1 MIMFTDDGN
10 GGAKDFVEKALN
22 AGRSEEEN
30 PTLITL
36 VSSHTCALLCSAH
49 ICAKDYV
56 NVTEAD
62 FGNSFPV
69 FSNARVRPSDENG
82 RIVSRGLTKAMNY

>member
-30 PTLITL
+30 PTFITL
-36 VSSHTCALLCSAH
+36 VS
-49 ICAKDYV
+49 
-56 NVTEAD
+56 
-62 FGNSFPV
+62 FPY
-69 FSNARVRPSDENG
+69 
-82 RIVSRGLTKAMNY
+82 L